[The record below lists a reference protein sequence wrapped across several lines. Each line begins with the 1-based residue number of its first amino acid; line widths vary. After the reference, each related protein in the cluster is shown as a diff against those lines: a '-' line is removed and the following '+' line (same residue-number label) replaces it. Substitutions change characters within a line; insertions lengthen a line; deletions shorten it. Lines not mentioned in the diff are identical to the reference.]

1 MSAASGPPASAPP
14 ERCSSL
20 ADGLIRC
27 LAVLDDEPACFA
39 RAARSWHARLCLG
52 APQVTLAEAVSVRLA
67 VEALGGPDA
76 IPAACSLRALF
87 DRHGSH
93 DLASAL
99 ARWLDGHG
107 NAEWAVR

>member
-20 ADGLIRC
+20 AAGLIRC
-27 LAVLDDEPACFA
+27 LTVLDDQPAGFA

-93 DLASAL
+93 DLASTL
-99 ARWLDGHG
+99 SRWLDGHE